1 MFPISGALHS
11 SDVYAQSTEQRLTKL
26 SQAVGMLGNSDQD
39 SEFMKTSAES
49 STSPFLFCYYELRTL
64 CYLKE
69 LLEEV
74 SLFCFWTRWTDGA
87 EVEQVTGSPPS
98 AMAERPPFSFVT
110 NPSHHVAGSPFC
122 IFWWTLLFGGLLRR
136 QWQLMHPGASRWSTG
151 QAQRILLV
159 NLSPH
164 WMNYVLWLLLWLL
177 SQGLKPNCLF
187 SFWGSLAS
195 NFCFCQWI
203 CMNFVFPIN
212 SACNNISNF
221 RFV

>member
-1 MFPISGALHS
+1 
-11 SDVYAQSTEQRLTKL
+11 
-26 SQAVGMLGNSDQD
+26 MLFERTPGR
-39 SEFMKTSAES
+39 SES
-49 STSPFLFCYYELRTL
+49 FLFLNKMDWWSWGWAVNRKFST
-64 CYLKE
+64 
-69 LLEEV
+69 
-74 SLFCFWTRWTDGA
+74 
-87 EVEQVTGSPPS
+87 
-98 AMAERPPFSFVT
+98 MAERPPFSFVT

-136 QWQLMHPGASRWSTG
+136 QRQLMHPGASRWSTG